1 MVELNDVS
9 VSYGNGTESLSHLTL
24 KVPDGEFCFITGKSG
39 SGKSTLS
46 KLLTGEIQA
55 DDGVVRVNNF
65 DMSKMSKR
73 SMAEARR
80 TTGMVFQDFRLITS
94 MTAEQ
99 NLEFAMRCVNA
110 SETAMDR
117 RIPEVLNLV
126 SLEGKEDRLPSE
138 LSGGEQQRV
147 AIARAIINRPS
158 LIIADEPTG
167 NLDPDLAVDIMKLF
181 VRINE
186 MGTTTMVI
194 THALELVE
202 RFQKRVITLSGGK
215 LIRDANALHGGV
227 ES

>member
-9 VSYGNGTESLSHLTL
+9 VSYGNGTEALSHLTL
-24 KVPDGEFCFITGKSG
+24 KVPYGEFCFITGKSG

-65 DMSKMSKR
+65 DMSKMSKK

-94 MTAEQ
+94 MTVEQ

-126 SLEGKEDRLPSE
+126 SLEVNEERLPSE